1 VQNIENELRERLRKG
16 VYGDI
21 YNIDFMKFKEILE
34 MEKDEKVIVE
44 DEKVTI
50 ILRTCRH
57 TSFMF

>member
-21 YNIDFMKFKEILE
+21 YNIDFTKFEEILE
-34 MEKDEKVIVE
+34 MEKDENVPVE
-44 DEKVTI
+44 DEEVTI
-50 ILRTCRH
+50 VLRTCRR